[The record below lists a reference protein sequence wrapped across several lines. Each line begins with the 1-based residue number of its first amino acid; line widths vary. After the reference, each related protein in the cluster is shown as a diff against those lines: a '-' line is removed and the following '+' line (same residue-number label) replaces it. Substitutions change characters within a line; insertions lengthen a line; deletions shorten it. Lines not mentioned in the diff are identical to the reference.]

1 MLNYDLRF
9 DDGILVLKPDGPL
22 EAADFASLAY
32 HVDNYLDRHG
42 VLHGVMVKAHEFPG
56 WHDFGALVAHL
67 KFVRD
72 HHRKIEKIA
81 LVSDS
86 SVATAIPRIAN
97 HFIRAHIRH
106 FDPVREDEAWAW
118 LTMEVMR
125 RPARHEHRIGI

>member
-9 DDGILVLKPDGPL
+9 DDGILVLEPDGPL
-22 EAADFASLAY
+22 EAADFATLAY

-42 VLHGVMVKAHEFPG
+42 VLHGV
-56 WHDFGALVAHL
+56 AHL
-67 KFVRD
+67 RFVRD

-125 RPARHEHRIGI
+125 RPAPHEHRVGI

>member
-22 EAADFASLAY
+22 EASDFTALAY
-32 HVDNYLDRHG
+32 HVDNYLDRYG

-72 HHRKIEKIA
+72 HHRKVEKIA

-106 FDPVREDEAWAW
+106 FDFAREDEAWAW

-125 RPARHEHRIGI
+125 RPARHEHRVGI